1 MINQYV
7 QPDEKDLTVRKILAS
22 RYPESMLLELED
34 KFVAFFEKNKSF
46 ETFCIDKFYTAAQ
59 TEEDDVSKSS
69 FYLQHP
75 AEMLL
80 KESKTLSM

>member
-1 MINQYV
+1 M
-7 QPDEKDLTVRKILAS
+7 AS

-75 AEMLL
+75 AEMSL
-80 KESKTLSM
+80 KQSKTLSL

>member
-1 MINQYV
+1 M
-7 QPDEKDLTVRKILAS
+7 AS